1 MARVVEVS
9 GTDVEDA
16 VARALRELDLNR
28 NQVDVDVVRE
38 GKRGFLG
45 LGAEEAVVRVTAK
58 GSAAE
63 SVAPAAGGRD
73 EPRGDGEA
81 PARTGEGRRRRGG
94 RGGRG
99 RGRGRGA
106 NGDASSAE
114 GASDDRGR
122 DRGGR
127 GRDRDEGRERT
138 PYTEVSEPTLVP
150 GAPDDLPRA
159 PTDDAEDEVD
169 YAGRTLRE
177 VLTLLG
183 LSETEISARDPET
196 AGDGEGLTRQVFDI
210 VGEDEE
216 TSDELGLL
224 IGRRGETLQSLQY
237 LLNVM
242 VSGKYDGDN
251 VFSLDIEQYRRR
263 REQSLLEMAE
273 RVAEEVRDTGDVI
286 TLEPMSAAER
296 RIVHLALEEQ
306 DGVSTQSV
314 GQGSDRQIE
323 VLPD

>member
-1 MARVVEVS
+1 M
-9 GTDVEDA
+9 
-16 VARALRELDLNR
+16 
-28 NQVDVDVVRE
+28 
-38 GKRGFLG
+38 
-45 LGAEEAVVRVTAK
+45 
-58 GSAAE
+58 
-63 SVAPAAGGRD
+63 
-73 EPRGDGEA
+73 
-81 PARTGEGRRRRGG
+81 
-94 RGGRG
+94 
-99 RGRGRGA
+99 
-106 NGDASSAE
+106 
-114 GASDDRGR
+114 
-122 DRGGR
+122 
-127 GRDRDEGRERT
+127 
-138 PYTEVSEPTLVP
+138 SEPTLVP